1 MARYS
6 GSTFGKIKGRIG
18 DDVAYTVGGQKVI
31 RKHNDSPN
39 DPKTES
45 QVYQRDTLALVVGF
59 FRKASPAINAGF
71 VERKPIHSAYNLFT
85 SLAIKE
91 AVVDKTGTPEINYP
105 NLRIAKG
112 SLQPLTGCS
121 VVKSGSNGFTITET
135 SKSDGFTGFDTDKLN
150 VLVVD
155 PIKEE
160 AVSILTVGERKQKTF
175 TIFPPAALNTDKA
188 QFFMFYTSADGKKAS
203 DSVHATV
210 PAPPAG

>member
-1 MARYS
+1 MALYS
-6 GSTFGKIKGRIG
+6 GSTFGKIKGKIG

-39 DPKTES
+39 DPKTDA
-45 QVYQRDTLALVVGF
+45 QVFQRDSLALVVGF

-91 AVVDKTGTPEINYP
+91 AVIDNAGSPAIDFSL
-105 NLRIAKG
+105 LRIAKG
-112 SLQPLTGCS
+112 SLQPLAGCT
-121 VVKSGSNGFTITET
+121 VAKSGTNSFNITET
-135 SKSDGFTGFDTDKLN
+135 SKADGFNGFDTDKLN

-155 PIKEE
+155 PATGD
-160 AVSILTVGERKQKTF
+160 AVSILAFGERKQKTF
-175 TIFPPAALNTDKA
+175 TINTPSTLNTENA

-203 DSVHATV
+203 DSVSATV
-210 PAPPAG
+210 PAAPKV